1 MNTKKAAA
9 IALSLAL
16 LTGCSSQQEQVE
28 EIKYKSLED
37 MWINSPVT
45 FQKTRTEWEYI
56 KTKISS
62 RPSTDRINIQFIIN
76 TNDIPYGNMLCKIY
90 AFENEEFSARDY
102 IEIEPHSEIEQY
114 TITIDMLEGYSSNR
128 SDMAWTSCMLHPV
141 K

>member
-1 MNTKKAAA
+1 MNKKKAAL

-37 MWINSPVT
+37 MWINSPRT
-45 FQKTRTEWEYI
+45 FQETKTEWEYI
-56 KTKISS
+56 KTTISN
-62 RPSTDRINIQFIIN
+62 RPSADKITVKFIID
-76 TNDIPYGNMLCKIY
+76 TNDIPYGNMLCHIY